1 MKRLTWLCAVA
12 VIVALV
18 APVAT
23 LAGEK
28 EEDERSRELGLKA
41 EAALKKLYKAVPDS
55 EAAFQKS
62 VGWAYFDMEKL
73 GEAADVFRGG
83 GNGVAMTAG
92 SRSGIPMSVNQNQT
106 MEQKF
111 EYLFFFRTKE
121 AFDTF
126 VDGWE
131 GGDSM
136 KAAERRAG
144 LKPDDPFV
152 LGIKAYMLV
161 EAGPVD
167 EANIWTTQFRKGF
180 SAQK

>member
-1 MKRLTWLCAVA
+1 MKRLTWLCAAA
-12 VIVALV
+12 VIAALL
-18 APVAT
+18 APA
-23 LAGEK
+23 AAFAD
-28 EEDERSRELGLKA
+28 EDERSRELGLKA
-41 EAALKKLYKAVPDS
+41 EAALKRLYAAVPDA
-55 EAAFQKS
+55 EVAFQKS
-62 VGWAYFDMEKL
+62 VGWAYFEMQKL
-73 GEAADVFRGG
+73 GEGADVFRGA

-152 LGIKAYMLV
+152 LGIKAFMLV
-161 EAGPVD
+161 EAGPVE
-167 EANIWTTQFRKGF
+167 EANIWTTQFKKGF
-180 SAQK
+180 SAQ